1 MLSYQVKHLEIGLP
15 MNILS
20 IANHKGG
27 VGKTATVHALGEVL
41 SAEGLRVLMVD
52 CDPQGS
58 LTSAAGLKDCAGR
71 SLAEVLQPGGL
82 AMADIIQ
89 GLQANLYIAP
99 SDIAL
104 AGVELAL
111 TNRMGRENVLKKAL
125 ARVAGYDLAILDCPP
140 SLGLLT
146 LNALVAADALLI
158 PTQPMASDLRGVNL
172 FLQTIAQVREEL
184 NPGLQTLG
192 ILLTFYDSRLNFHK
206 AAVEAIQAAGLDLL
220 PVYIGRSVRV
230 GEAAAAGQS
239 VITYDPGNPQSENY
253 KLLAMEVRTW
263 LENQT

>member
-1 MLSYQVKHLEIGLP
+1 

-27 VGKTATVHALGEVL
+27 VGKTATCHALGDAL

-82 AMADIIQ
+82 ALSDII
-89 GLQANLYIAP
+89 LQLQNGLYIAP
-99 SDIAL
+99 ADIAL

-111 TNRMGRENVLKKAL
+111 TARLGRENVLKKAL
-125 ARVAGYDLAILDCPP
+125 AKINGYDLAILDCPP

-146 LNALVAADALLI
+146 LNALVAAGLLLI

-172 FLQTIAQVREEL
+172 FLQTIDQVKEEL
-184 NPGLQTLG
+184 NPRLETLG
-192 ILLTFYDSRLNFHK
+192 ILLTFYDGRLNFHK

-220 PVYIGRSVRV
+220 PVYVGRSVRI

-239 VITYDPGNPQSENY
+239 VVTYDPTNPQSENY
-253 KLLAMEVRTW
+253 IRLAEAIRTW
-263 LENQT
+263 LDKNQT